1 MTPAMERT
9 LIVALQAGL
18 PLVERPFTALA
29 DRHGSDEE
37 SLLALAQTMQADGRA
52 RRFGCIFETA
62 RIAVSTLC
70 AFDTEHPAKLAAQL
84 RTRSSVTHC
93 YERDGRPNLWFTV
106 TATRERIDDELAEI
120 ARAAATPILHF
131 PMQQRFKLGVVLDP
145 NGSVVP
151 PASALAATPL
161 PVELTRTQRRLVHA
175 LQGALP
181 ISATP
186 FDALAQR
193 LGWELPA
200 LVAQLQRWQADGVLR
215 RLALVCRHRK
225 MGFNGNLMAVWDLPA
240 EAVAE
245 AGALLTASPHV
256 SHCYE
261 RPRHP
266 EFPYNLYAML
276 HAENDTAVLSAAE
289 ALTAALGQPPFR
301 AMTTLR
307 EFKKISPQP
316 FAAEFKEP
324 S

>member
-1 MTPAMERT
+1 MTPATERT

-18 PLVERPFTALA
+18 PLVERPFAALA
-29 DRHGSDEE
+29 SQHGSDEE
-37 SLLALAQTMQADGRA
+37 TLLALAHSMHADGRA
-52 RRFGCIFETA
+52 RRFGAIFETA

-70 AFDTEHPAKLAAQL
+70 AFDTERLEELAAQL
-84 RTRSSVTHC
+84 QPRSSVTHC
-93 YERDGRPNLWFTV
+93 YQRDGRPNLWFTV
-106 TATRERIDDELAEI
+106 TATRERIHDELAEI
-120 ARAAATPILHF
+120 ARQAATPLLDF

-151 PASALAATPL
+151 PTSALAAPPQ

-181 ISATP
+181 ITATP
-186 FDALAQR
+186 FEAIAQR
-193 LGWELPA
+193 LGWQVPA
-200 LVAQLQRWQADGVLR
+200 LVAQLKTWQNDGVLR

-225 MGFNGNLMAVWDLPA
+225 MGFNGNLMAVWDVPTQA
-240 EAVAE
+240 IAE

-266 EFPYNLYAML
+266 SFPYNLYAML
-276 HAENDTAVLSAAE
+276 HAENDAAVLSAAE
-289 ALTAALGQPPFR
+289 ALTAALGSPPFR